1 MTSPVLAQH
10 QLSAE
15 QQAVVDQPWD
25 ARVLVTAGAGAGKTH
40 TLVRRLE
47 ALVEREELEA
57 GEILVLS
64 FSRAAVRELTE
75 RIERHASAAQ
85 RVRAQTF
92 DAWASSLLVRA
103 YPDTDW
109 RAYTFD
115 ERIEAATTAIDRGAV
130 EVGEQ
135 GVPAH
140 VVIDEVQDLVGVRR
154 EMVESLLDRFQENSG
169 FTVVGDSAQA
179 VYGFQVSDPEQRA
192 EETDRFL
199 DWIRATFG
207 EDLVELHLGDNFRAR
222 TEAARVALPYGIRLQ
237 RVPRDPV
244 EAAVEAERIHGDLR
258 SLLLEEPNFGSL
270 EDEYVRSALRGF
282 PGTTALLCRDN
293 GQALTL
299 SGMLADA
306 DVPHTLQRSARERSA
321 PAWITGLLMTT
332 GSSMLAHDR
341 FLELSAGLSGLA
353 DSTPEALWRSIRKV
367 ARGARGTVDV
377 AALHRAVAEGRL
389 PDELTAASPSPL
401 VVSTV
406 HRAKGLEF
414 DRVLLVEPRVLKE
427 PRRVDKKR
435 YDYDPAAE
443 ARLLYV
449 AMTRARDDL
458 YVLDAPNSWLV
469 RKDKRLD
476 RWYIG
481 GRSAWARNGI
491 ELLSQDVCHEQP
503 PGAADIASAPVEL
516 LDHLND
522 VVEPGMPAE
531 LELLH
536 GIPIAADQSPPYAV
550 VVGGRPLA
558 LVSERFRT
566 DLHRMLRRTAHGDI
580 ERWPFRVSGLRV
592 DGVESVAGSLAV
604 TEQAGLGSHGVWLA
618 PRLCGLGRFHWSDD
632 HTVDFDVVKGEGN
645 E

>member
-1 MTSPVLAQH
+1 MTSSALAEH
-10 QLSAE
+10 RLTAE

-40 TLVRRLE
+40 TLVRRLD

-92 DAWASSLLVRA
+92 DAWASALLARG

-115 ERIEAATTAIDRGAV
+115 ERIVSATEAIDRGAV

-179 VYGFQVSDPEQRA
+179 VYGFQVSDPGLRA

-207 EDLVELHLGDNFRAR
+207 EDLIELHLGDNFRAR
-222 TEAARVALPYGIRLQ
+222 TEEARVALPFGAQLQ
-237 RVPRDPV
+237 RVPRDPA
-244 EAAVEAERIHGDLR
+244 EAAREAERIHGDLR
-258 SLLLEEPNFGSL
+258 ALLLEAPNFGSL
-270 EDEYVRSALRGF
+270 EDEYVRAALRDY
-282 PGTTALLCRDN
+282 PDTTAILCRDN
-293 GQALTL
+293 GQALTI

-306 DVPHTLQRSARERSA
+306 DVPHSLQRSARERSA
-321 PAWITGLLMTT
+321 PEWIAGLLAATDA
-332 GSSMLAHDR
+332 SMLRHER
-341 FLELSAGLSGLA
+341 FLELLTGLA
-353 DSTPEALWRSIRKV
+353 VPVDSTPDALWRSIRKV

-377 AALHRAVAEGRL
+377 SALHRAVAEGRL
-389 PDELTAASPSPL
+389 PDELTAAQSSSL

-414 DRVLLVEPRVLKE
+414 DRVLIVEPRVLKE
-427 PRRVDKKR
+427 PGRVEKKR

-458 YVLDAPNSWLV
+458 YLLDPPNSWLV

-476 RWYIG
+476 RWYLG
-481 GRSAWARNGI
+481 GRSTWARNGI
-491 ELLSQDVCHEQP
+491 ELLAQDVSHEHP
-503 PGAADIASAPVEL
+503 PGVEDLGANPAEL
-516 LDHLND
+516 LEHLRD
-522 VVEPGMPAE
+522 AVEPGMPAE
-531 LELLH
+531 LVLLH
-536 GIPIAADQSPPYAV
+536 GIPAGADQSPPYAV
-550 VVGGRPLA
+550 TVGGRLVA
-558 LVSERFRT
+558 VVSERFRT
-566 DLHRMLRRTAHGDI
+566 DLHRMLRRTAHTEVD
-580 ERWPFRVSGLRV
+580 RWPPRISGLRV
-592 DGVESVAGSLAV
+592 DGVESVAGSPAA
-604 TEQAGLGSHGVWLA
+604 TERAGLGSHGVWLA
-618 PRLCGLGRFHWSDD
+618 PRLCGMGRFHWYDDETPESDG
-632 HTVDFDVVKGEGN
+632 TKGDAA
-645 E
+645 

>member
-1 MTSPVLAQH
+1 MTSPVAAEHRLT
-10 QLSAE
+10 AE

-40 TLVRRLE
+40 TLVRRLD
-47 ALVEREELEA
+47 ALVGREELEA

-92 DAWASSLLVRA
+92 DAWASSLLLRA

-109 RAYTFD
+109 RAYSFD
-115 ERIEAATTAIDRGAV
+115 ERIEAATEAIDRGAV
-130 EVGEQ
+130 EVGDQ

-154 EMVESLLDRFQENSG
+154 EMVESLLDRFQVNSG

-179 VYGFQVSDPEQRA
+179 VYGFQVSDPGLRA

-199 DWIRATFG
+199 DWVRATFG

-222 TEAARVALPYGIRLQ
+222 TEEARVALPFGAQLQ

-244 EAAVEAERIHGDLR
+244 EAASEAERIHGVLR
-258 SLLLEEPNFGSL
+258 SFLLEAPNFGSL
-270 EDEYVRSALRGF
+270 DDEYVQAALRDN
-282 PGTTALLCRDN
+282 PDTTAILCRDN

-306 DVPHTLQRSARERSA
+306 DVPHSLQRSARERSA
-321 PAWITGLLMTT
+321 PVWIAGLLAAT
-332 GSSMLAHDR
+332 GASMLVRER
-341 FLELSAGLSGLA
+341 FVELLAGLAVPPG
-353 DSTPEALWRSIRKV
+353 STPEALWRSIRKV

-389 PDELTAASPSPL
+389 PDELTAAQPSSL

-414 DRVLLVEPRVLKE
+414 DRVLIVEPRVLKE

-458 YVLDAPNSWLV
+458 FLLAAPNSWLV
-469 RKDKRLD
+469 RKDRRLD
-476 RWYIG
+476 RWYLG
-481 GRSAWARNGI
+481 GRSNWARNGI
-491 ELLSQDVCHEQP
+491 ELLAQDVSHEHP
-503 PGAADIASAPVEL
+503 PGVEDLGANPAEL
-516 LDHLND
+516 LDLLRD
-522 VVEPGMPAE
+522 SIEPGMPVE
-531 LELLH
+531 LVLLH
-536 GIPIAADQSPPYAV
+536 GIPVGPDQSPPYAV
-550 VVGGRPLA
+550 TIAGRPVA
-558 LVSERFRT
+558 VVSERFRT
-566 DLHRMLRRTAHGDI
+566 DLHRMLRRTAHAEVD
-580 ERWPFRVSGLRV
+580 RWPLRISGLRV
-592 DGVESVAGSLAV
+592 DGVESVAGSPAE
-604 TEQAGLGSHGVWLA
+604 TERAGLGSHGVWLA
-618 PRLCGLGRFHWSDD
+618 PRLCGLGRFHWYDNETSESDA
-632 HTVDFDVVKGEGN
+632 TEGD
-645 E
+645 EA